1 MLQARGAKVT
11 TPHPIDLRLTEPAEV
26 IFEAKVLGRFS
37 PVLAIR
43 SAVGQL
49 FEYRTF
55 IGPKHSSLCILLDA
69 DPGKALT
76 DYVEND
82 LGLLISWLT
91 ADGFYGGPRTVARL
105 ASLELGSRHGEQ

>member
-1 MLQARGAKVT
+1 MT

-26 IFEAKVLGRFS
+26 IFEAKVLSRFS
-37 PVLAIR
+37 PVLAVR
-43 SAVGQL
+43 AAVGQL

-55 IGPKHSSLCILLDA
+55 IGPKHSSLCILLDG

-82 LGLLISWLT
+82 LGLLIAWLT
-91 ADGFYGGPRTVARL
+91 GDSFYGGPRTVARL
-105 ASLELGSRHGEQ
+105 PFLELGSRHSEQ